1 MVFSINRALLNIESD
16 LYQDIDDQ
24 TDIEHII
31 FNSKYFYGMYMLHRK
46 IILIYLLGNVY
57 CVFNVTIHIQNLS

>member
-46 IILIYLLGNVY
+46 RIKKLQKGFYG
-57 CVFNVTIHIQNLS
+57 